1 VGRPTKLVQWE
12 FTAPDRRPSWAE
24 TLDRFNTSGM
34 DVRPSASEWP
44 WPPELDALIAAT
56 DSHRLLLENDRVR
69 VLEVVIEPG
78 AREPEHTHRW
88 PSVMIVDK
96 PARIRYYE
104 HGIQTFESPASDTP
118 QPGPKAIWMDA
129 EGPHS
134 VENIDSS
141 PYIGCTSSCERR

>member
-1 VGRPTKLVQWE
+1 VDGQPLV
-12 FTAPDRRPSWAE
+12 
-24 TLDRFNTSGM
+24 
-34 DVRPSASEWP
+34 SEWP
-44 WPPELDALIAAT
+44 WPDVLDALVAAP
-56 DSHRLLLENDRVR
+56 DSHRLLLENEQVR

-88 PSVMIVDK
+88 RSVMIVDR

-104 HGIQTFESPASDTP
+104 EGVQTFESPPHTP
-118 QPGPKAIWMDA
+118 PQAEPRALWMDA

-141 PYIGCTSSCERR
+141 PYHALRIELRDRA